1 MITCSFFTRLVYLL
15 SISKGRNI
23 FYSELKLQEYLKSGQ
38 ALSIEEKA
46 FIFAARSNMIDV
58 HANFKIGK
66 TDILCR
72 KCQSEDETQQHILVC
87 KALSDNCVLVISHI
101 PEYEDLNSENPIKI
115 ANINKF
121 KLLSIVQRQSPS
133 AAINV
138 NVNPTTLVD
147 LE

>member
-1 MITCSFFTRLVYLL
+1 M
-15 SISKGRNI
+15 
-23 FYSELKLQEYLKSGQ
+23 KSGQ

-87 KALSDNCVLVISHI
+87 KALSDNCVLDISHI
-101 PEYEDLNSENPIKI
+101 PEYEALNSENPIKI
-115 ANINKF
+115 ANIEQILINKF
-121 KLLSIVQRQSPS
+121 KSLSIVHRQSPS

-138 NVNPTTLVD
+138 NVNPTTTLVD